1 MVKNLNFC
9 LTIAGADPTSGAG
22 IQADIRTFDRCGI
35 HAFSAITALTY
46 QTATDFSG
54 YTSLSDHLEKQLCT
68 ILEQYPI
75 KHVKIGM
82 IPDIHCLKIIVKFIE
97 KYDLSVIYDP
107 ITISSAGRRLSNE
120 GLEKSIEEQ
129 LFPLVKIL
137 TPNITEALY
146 YSGMKIHDLSQKNLI
161 EIKKV
166 ASTIFGKILLNSKG
180 RNAEKGVII
189 KNAMSTREKVVDLAL
204 MARTTEKGL
213 EKIYRTFEKRKL
225 YFEGNI
231 HGTGC
236 VFSSAI
242 TAFLCLGNNIET
254 AIHLAE
260 NFFDEKFQNFI
271 ELPQNGKIIDLTL
284 SKDKILVIIQIKE
297 IYSYISSIKDF
308 SMLIPEVRL
317 NISGALPNAKTI
329 AEIAGIEGRI
339 TIINGYPQAAGQ
351 IKFGVS
357 DHTARLIL
365 AAKEHDESINFA
377 MNLKYEE
384 KIIKLVQEKSNLFT
398 YEFTRESQPEQVKV
412 REKSTMQWLIKES
425 IETTG
430 KIPDIIWDK
439 GAIGKEPIMRIFA
452 KNASD
457 MISKLE
463 KIIKLM

>member
-1 MVKNLNFC
+1 
-9 LTIAGADPTSGAG
+9 
-22 IQADIRTFDRCGI
+22 
-35 HAFSAITALTY
+35 
-46 QTATDFSG
+46 
-54 YTSLSDHLEKQLCT
+54 
-68 ILEQYPI
+68 
-75 KHVKIGM
+75 
-82 IPDIHCLKIIVKFIE
+82 
-97 KYDLSVIYDP
+97 
-107 ITISSAGRRLSNE
+107 
-120 GLEKSIEEQ
+120 
-129 LFPLVKIL
+129 
-137 TPNITEALY
+137 
-146 YSGMKIHDLSQKNLI
+146 
-161 EIKKV
+161 
-166 ASTIFGKILLNSKG
+166 
-180 RNAEKGVII
+180 
-189 KNAMSTREKVVDLAL
+189 MSTREKVVDLAL

-284 SKDKILVIIQIKE
+284 SKDKILVINQIKE